1 MNKETKIY
9 EYMNN
14 NSLDIEKITK
24 DYSNY
29 VHTII
34 KNSNIDFSN
43 EDIEEIIVDVFFALW
58 KNEKRLD
65 INKSMSAY
73 IAGITKN
80 LIKNKIRNN
89 SKKALENIDDF
100 EDDIVDI
107 SNLELDVIKNEKEE
121 IISNVLDNLKE
132 EDKTVFIEYYYLQKS
147 IKDLS
152 DLLKMSE
159 AKVKS
164 KLFRVRKKLKKELKK
179 RGYNYDG

>member
-1 MNKETKIY
+1 MND
-9 EYMNN
+9 NA
-14 NSLDIEKITK
+14 LDIEKITK

-43 EDIEEIIVDVFFALW
+43 EDIEEIIV
-58 KNEKRLD
+58 NEKRLD

-100 EDDIVDI
+100 EEDIVDI

-132 EDKTVFIEYYYLQKS
+132 EDKTVFIEYYYL
-147 IKDLS
+147 
-152 DLLKMSE
+152 
-159 AKVKS
+159 
-164 KLFRVRKKLKKELKK
+164 
-179 RGYNYDG
+179 

>member
-1 MNKETKIY
+1 MND
-9 EYMNN
+9 NA
-14 NSLDIEKITK
+14 LDIEKITK

-80 LIKNKIRNN
+80 LIKNKI
-89 SKKALENIDDF
+89 SMSDYFSAF
-100 EDDIVDI
+100 E
-107 SNLELDVIKNEKEE
+107 
-121 IISNVLDNLKE
+121 
-132 EDKTVFIEYYYLQKS
+132 
-147 IKDLS
+147 
-152 DLLKMSE
+152 
-159 AKVKS
+159 A
-164 KLFRVRKKLKKELKK
+164 LKKWKDKIERKAIVC
-179 RGYNYDG
+179 

>member
-65 INKSMSAY
+65 INKSMSA
-73 IAGITKN
+73 
-80 LIKNKIRNN
+80 
-89 SKKALENIDDF
+89 
-100 EDDIVDI
+100 
-107 SNLELDVIKNEKEE
+107 
-121 IISNVLDNLKE
+121 
-132 EDKTVFIEYYYLQKS
+132 
-147 IKDLS
+147 
-152 DLLKMSE
+152 
-159 AKVKS
+159 
-164 KLFRVRKKLKKELKK
+164 
-179 RGYNYDG
+179 